1 MPGGLRRLV
10 AAGALALLAG
20 PLLAACGGRS
30 SANTI
35 VLYSGQH
42 PQTTAALVSA
52 FERQTGITVLVRN
65 GDETALADQILAEGR
80 ASPADVFLTEN
91 SPALWALQ
99 EHGLL
104 APVDAST
111 LAAVPARFSSPVRRW
126 VGVTA
131 RVSMLVYNPSLVGR
145 GDLPTSILQLA
156 DGKWKGRLAI
166 AAGETD
172 FQPIVTAVERHLG
185 SAATLDWL
193 RALKDNAAHVYPDDE
208 AVTAQVNSGAA
219 AIGVVNQYYW
229 YRLRAQLGAG
239 AMHSALAFLA
249 PGDPGYVVNVSGAG
263 VLAGSAHAAAA
274 QRFLAFLVSRQGQQI
289 IAEGDSFEYPLRP
302 GVAANPALPPF
313 SSLHPDPVS
322 VADLGDGSGAIA
334 LLQKAQLL

>member
-1 MPGGLRRLV
+1 LRRLV
-10 AAGALALLAG
+10 AAGTVALLAG
-20 PLLAACGGRS
+20 PLLAACSHGSG
-30 SANTI
+30 AGTL

-42 PQTTAALVSA
+42 PQTTAALVAA
-52 FERQTGITVLVRN
+52 FERQSGIRVLVRN

-80 ASPADVFLTEN
+80 ASPADVFLAEN

-104 APVDAST
+104 ATVNAAT
-111 LAAVPARFSSPVRRW
+111 LAAVPSRFSSPVRKW

-131 RVSMLVYNPSLVGR
+131 RVSMLVYNTSLVGR
-145 GDLPTSILQLA
+145 GDLPTSVLALA
-156 DGKWKGRLAI
+156 DPRWKGKLAI

-172 FQPIVTAVERHLG
+172 FQPIVTAVDRHLG
-185 SAATLDWL
+185 SAATLEWL
-193 RALKDNAAHVYPDDE
+193 RGLKDNAGSHAYPDDE

-219 AIGVVNQYYW
+219 AIGIVNQYYW

-239 AMHSALAFLA
+239 AMHSALAPLA

-263 VLAGSAHAAAA
+263 VLAGSSQAAAA

-289 IAEGDSFEYPLRP
+289 VAQGDSFEYPLRP
-302 GVAANPALPPF
+302 GVAPNRALPPF
-313 SSLHPDPVS
+313 SSLHPDSVS
-322 VADLGDGSGAIA
+322 VADLGDGSRAIA